1 MPDQQITVVETTET
15 IVVTETPTQVVE
27 VIQPVRDIVEVNAR
41 GPQGPKGD
49 KGDKGDAG
57 DSNTVVTMTAGSALG
72 GHRIVAQSPT
82 NNNTVIYADAS
93 NSAHANL
100 VFGMTLNAASNGGSV
115 DVAVCGEFT
124 EPTWNWTLG
133 LPIFLSVDGILTQ
146 TVPTSSVADFSLVV
160 GFPITPTK
168 MFVNI
173 REPIFL
179 I

>member
-1 MPDQQITVVETTET
+1 MPNEQITVVETTET

-27 VIQPVRDIVEVNAR
+27 VIQPLRDIVEVNAR

-57 DSNTVVTMTAGSALG
+57 DSNTIVTMVAGSALG
-72 GHRIVAQSPT
+72 GHRIVAQSPIA
-82 NNNTVIYADAS
+82 NDTVIYADAS

-100 VFGMTLNAASNGGSV
+100 VFGMTLNAASEGGNI
-115 DVAVCGEFT
+115 DVAVTGEFS
-124 EPTWNWTLG
+124 EPSWTWSLG
-133 LPIFLSVDGILTQ
+133 QPIFLGLNGTLTQ
-146 TVPTSSVADFSLVV
+146 TVPTSSIADFSLVV

>member
-1 MPDQQITVVETTET
+1 MPNEQITVVETTET

-27 VIQPVRDIVEVNAR
+27 VIQPLRDIVEINAR
-41 GPQGPKGD
+41 GPQGP

-57 DSNTVVTMTAGSALG
+57 DSNTVVTMVAGSALG
-72 GHRIVAQSPT
+72 GHRIVAQSPSA
-82 NNNTVIYADAS
+82 NDTVIYADAS

-100 VFGMTLNAASNGGSV
+100 VFGMTLNAASEGGNI
-115 DVAVCGEFT
+115 DVAVTGEFS
-124 EPTWNWTLG
+124 EPSWTWSLG
-133 LPIFLSVDGILTQ
+133 QPIFLGLNGTLTQ
-146 TVPTSSVADFSLVV
+146 TIPTSSVADFSLVV

>member
-15 IVVTETPTQVVE
+15 IVVTETPTQIVE
-27 VIQPVRDIVEVNAR
+27 VIQPVRDIVEVKAR

-49 KGDKGDAG
+49 KGDAG
-57 DSNTVVTMTAGSALG
+57 DSNTIVTMTAGSALG

-82 NNNTVIYADAS
+82 NNNTVVYADPA

-100 VFGMTLNAASNGGSV
+100 VFGMTLNAVNSGGSV

-133 LPIFLSVDGILTQ
+133 LPIFLSQNGTLTQ

>member
-15 IVVTETPTQVVE
+15 IVVTETPTQIVE
-27 VIQPVRDIVEVNAR
+27 VIQPVRDIVEVKAR
-41 GPQGPKGD
+41 GPQGP

-82 NNNTVIYADAS
+82 NNNTVVYADAS

-100 VFGMTLNAASNGGSV
+100 VFGMTLNAADAGGSV

-133 LPIFLSVDGILTQ
+133 LPIFLSVDGTLTQ

-168 MFVNI
+168 LFVNI

>member
-15 IVVTETPTQVVE
+15 IVVTETPTQIVE

-41 GPQGPKGD
+41 GPQGP

-82 NNNTVIYADAS
+82 NNNTVVYADAS

-100 VFGMTLNAASNGGSV
+100 VFGMTLNAASSGGSV

-133 LPIFLSVDGILTQ
+133 LPIFLSVDGTLTQ
-146 TVPTSSVADFSLVV
+146 TAPTSSVADFSLVV

-168 MFVNI
+168 LFVNI

>member
-15 IVVTETPTQVVE
+15 IVVTETPTQIVE
-27 VIQPVRDIVEVNAR
+27 VIQPVRDIVEVKAR
-41 GPQGPKGD
+41 GPQGP

-82 NNNTVIYADAS
+82 NNNTVVYADAS

-100 VFGMTLNAASNGGSV
+100 VFGMTLNAASSGGSV

-133 LPIFLSVDGILTQ
+133 LPIFLSQNGTLTQ

-168 MFVNI
+168 LFVNI

>member
-1 MPDQQITVVETTET
+1 MAEQQITVVETTET
-15 IVVTETPTQVVE
+15 IVIQETPTQVVE
-27 VIQPVRDIVEVNAR
+27 VINELTNVVEVVAR

-82 NNNTVIYADAS
+82 INNTVVYADAS

-100 VFGMTLNAASNGGSV
+100 VFGMTLNAVSEGGTV
-115 DVAVCGEFT
+115 DVAICGEFT
-124 EPTWNWTLG
+124 EPTWAWTLG
-133 LPIFLSVDGILTQ
+133 LPIFLGTNGTLTQ
-146 TVPTSSVADFSLVV
+146 TVPTANVANFSLVV
-160 GFPITPTK
+160 GFPITATK
-168 MFVNI
+168 IFVNI

-179 I
+179 L

>member
-41 GPQGPKGD
+41 GPQGP

-100 VFGMTLNAASNGGSV
+100 VFGMTLNAASSGGSV
-115 DVAVCGEFT
+115 EVAVCGEFT

-133 LPIFLSVDGILTQ
+133 LPIFLSVDGTLTQ

-168 MFVNI
+168 LFVNI

>member
-1 MPDQQITVVETTET
+1 MTDQVITVVETTET
-15 IVVTETPTQVVE
+15 IVVTETPTNIVE
-27 VIQPVRDIVEVNAR
+27 VIQPLRDIVEVNAR

-57 DSNTVVTMTAGSALG
+57 DTNTVVILTAGSALG
-72 GHRIVAQSPT
+72 GHRVVAQSA
-82 NNNTVIYADAS
+82 NSNSTVIYADAS
-93 NSAHANL
+93 ITEHANL
-100 VFGMTLNAASNGGSV
+100 VLGLTLNAADAGGNV
-115 DVAVCGEFT
+115 EVAVTGEFT
-124 EPTWNWTLG
+124 EPSWDWTLG
-133 LPIFLSVDGILTQ
+133 LPIFLSVNGTLTQ
-146 TVPTSSVADFSLVV
+146 TVPTSSVANFSLVV

>member
-1 MPDQQITVVETTET
+1 MPNEQITVVETTET

-27 VIQPVRDIVEVNAR
+27 VIQPLTNVVEVVAR

-57 DSNTVVTMTAGSALG
+57 DTNTVVTMVAGSALG
-72 GHRIVAQSPT
+72 GHRIVATSPAVDS
-82 NNNTVIYADAS
+82 TVIYADS
-93 NSAHANL
+93 SVSSHANL
-100 VFGMTLNAASNGGSV
+100 VLGLTLNAADVGG
-115 DVAVCGEFT
+115 DIQVAVTGEFT

-133 LPIFLSVDGILTQ
+133 QPIFLSQNGTMTQ
-146 TVPTSSVADFSLVV
+146 TVPNSGDADFSLVV

>member
-1 MPDQQITVVETTET
+1 MADEIITVVETTNT
-15 IVVTETPTQVVE
+15 IVITEKQTDVVE
-27 VIQPVRDIVEVNAR
+27 VVAA

-49 KGDKGDAG
+49 KGDTG
-57 DSNTVVTMTAGSALG
+57 DSNTIVTMTAGSALG
-72 GHRIVAQSPT
+72 GHRIVAQSP
-82 NNNTVIYADAS
+82 NANNTVIYADPT

-100 VFGMTLNAASNGGSV
+100 VFGMTLNAVSSGGSV

-124 EPTWNWTLG
+124 EPSWSWTLG
-133 LPIFLSVDGILTQ
+133 LPIFLSQNGTLTQ
-146 TVPTSSVADFSLVV
+146 TAPTVSVANFSLVV